1 MKWTKPPAR
10 NKDGKPTPSA
20 AWYLDGPD
28 GWRLC
33 KALVNGTPIYT
44 LSHKGVLVFTGSRE
58 ECEERAG

>member
-1 MKWTKPPAR
+1 MKWTKP
-10 NKDGKPTPSA
+10 KSSEPST

-44 LSHKGVLVFTGSRE
+44 LSHKGVLVFTGSRQ
-58 ECEERAG
+58 ECEERANEGN